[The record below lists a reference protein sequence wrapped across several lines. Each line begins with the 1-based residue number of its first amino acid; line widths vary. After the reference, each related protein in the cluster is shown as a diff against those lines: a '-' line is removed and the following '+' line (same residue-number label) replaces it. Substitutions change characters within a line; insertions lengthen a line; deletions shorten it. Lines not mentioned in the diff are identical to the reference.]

1 MVADLCEREREIL
14 QERRRQELEG
24 RRAHRNE
31 LEVNRPSDRA
41 LITAT
46 TLSDI
51 EAVTSRPGFL
61 REQLKLAGLTPL
73 RRWHLQLKLMVAED
87 AKTQQVAVDGDD
99 VETAMQSLEKML
111 SRDQRCYAVVYR
123 EGARVTD
130 ARESL
135 LDEGASTVVRELLS
149 FSSRHESFICRVTCV
164 HDGKRVLFSSTV
176 YIENL
181 QTELERLLTEE
192 NNVHAAI
199 TFIWNTLA
207 T

>member
-1 MVADLCEREREIL
+1 MVADLCELQRREREIL

-51 EAVTSRPGFL
+51 EAVTSRPGPQQLRFL
-61 REQLKLAGLTPL
+61 REHLKLAGLTPL

-111 SRDQRCYAVVYR
+111 SRDQRCYDVVYR

-164 HDGKRVLFSSTV
+164 HDGKRVLLSSTV

-192 NNVHAAI
+192 NNRSR
-199 TFIWNTLA
+199 
-207 T
+207 